1 MIKISFND
9 YHFKLVILAIL
20 VLFVFKFFR
29 TLDYYAIV
37 YNSIIEFSVLFIL
50 LIVYKISIENKPLIT
65 KIIVS
70 IIYYINFIINMF
82 LFMLTNYFFN
92 DTYAIK
98 YSFFSVNLHYFSFF
112 TQSILQPSL
121 VVSIMIVI
129 GLLFTLPLI
138 KISKLIS
145 LMNRKRDDTKKGD
158 LKKSDSKKE
167 VNFKHLSFNS
177 SILLYIS
184 VISILVIPLTLSV
197 SMNNVYATT
206 IIDISKLP
214 FMSFVLVSQDFED
227 IELEHISREF
237 EEYSQYQIER
247 DRVLVFIMEQVS
259 YSDFLEDSSQIPDKD
274 NFFKRVEKNTH
285 HYSNYF
291 TQNQDSLGGLW
302 SLLYGAFIP
311 FESYIDNWNEE
322 FGYIMKEDNMVDLF
336 NYHKYHTVTA
346 VAQLESSLIL
356 GAFEWDENIFLP
368 KFPFDGKV
376 CIRELEYQSGCEDIV
391 IIEEVKDSI
400 RNNEQVFL
408 FQEFIF
414 GHGESYIIQSGM
426 SRVEYYNMYLN
437 VIYDFL
443 EEENLVENTTI
454 VVVADHGDKGFLSKE
469 IHNYR
474 IPFMIID
481 SELDYQNI
489 DTMYSHIDFKD
500 ILFSYIDSSRELP
513 PQRENIHIIGQTAS
527 SEIAYINS
535 NFSYFTAQRFIRNLY
550 SYESPT
556 MNRDEVEREIQQ
568 ILLHQQYS
576 RNLSSQDNFY
586 CIYCNRNE
594 LDIIS
599 RRE

>member
-1 MIKISFND
+1 MVKIFFDD
-9 YHFKLVILAIL
+9 YHFKLVILTTL
-20 VLFVFKFFR
+20 VLFVFKFYR
-29 TLDYYAIV
+29 TLNYQAIV
-37 YNSIIEFSVLFIL
+37 YNSLVKFSILFIFL
-50 LIVYKISIENKPLIT
+50 VLYKLITQNKSQIT

-70 IIYYINFIINMF
+70 VIYYIIFVINFF

-92 DTYAIK
+92 DTSAIK
-98 YSFFSVNLHYFSFF
+98 YSFFSVNFHYFSFF

-121 VVSIMIVI
+121 IISIIILV
-129 GLLFTLPLI
+129 GFLFLLPLVN
-138 KISKLIS
+138 ISKIIS
-145 LMNRKRDDTKKGD
+145 LIDIKKGINI
-158 LKKSDSKKE
+158 KQK
-167 VNFKHLSFNS
+167 SFNS
-177 SILLYIS
+177 NILLYLS
-184 VISILVIPLTLSV
+184 VIGILIVPLTLSV

-206 IIDISKLP
+206 VIDISQLP
-214 FMSFVLVSQDFED
+214 FQSFVLVSQDFNEV
-227 IELEHISREF
+227 ELQYISRDF

-259 YSDFLEDSSQIPDKD
+259 YSDFLEDYSSIPQEE
-274 NFFKRVEKNTH
+274 NFFKRVEENMH

-322 FGYIMKEDNMVDLF
+322 FGYVMGEDNMVDLF
-336 NYHKYHTVTA
+336 NYHEYHTVTA
-346 VAQLESSLIL
+346 AAQLESSLIL

-368 KFPFDGKV
+368 KFPFEGKV

-400 RNNEQVFL
+400 RNNEQTFL

-426 SRVEYYNMYLN
+426 SRVEYYNMYMNLM
-437 VIYDFL
+437 YDFL
-443 EEENLVENTTI
+443 EEEKLVENTTI
-454 VVVADHGDKGFLSKE
+454 IVVADHGDKGFMSKE

-474 IPFMIID
+474 IPFMVID
-481 SELDYQNI
+481 LELEYQNI

-500 ILFSYIDSSRELP
+500 ILFSYLDSSRELP
-513 PQRENIHIIGQTAS
+513 PQRDQVHIIGQTAS

-535 NFSYFTAQRFIRNLY
+535 NQSYFTAQRFIGNLY
-550 SYESPT
+550 TYESPT
-556 MNRDEVEREIQQ
+556 MNRDEVGREIQQ
-568 ILLHQQYS
+568 ILLHQKNS
-576 RNLSSQDNFY
+576 RNLSSQENFY
-586 CIYCNRNE
+586 CFHCYLNN
-594 LDIIS
+594 LDIIR